1 MIKIGIRNN
10 LLYPLIFSITVAVT
24 RIISIL
30 LREIFRDAR
39 CGFLLGFFKFIF
51 EFILGGLFSFLF
63 SINSKSYGVSQEKG
77 IQLIQNNK
85 DIGRP
90 DSYKK
95 IYFLMT
101 LAALFEY
108 ISTYSG
114 RFIIKFLIED
124 VKVQLINIRL
134 RNFEIIASSLLSYYI
149 LKIRI
154 YRHQY
159 ITLNI
164 IGISLT
170 LELILEFISAD
181 KKSFF
186 IGLLVLFISTI
197 TSPLQ
202 DIIEKY
208 LFEKDF
214 LDIFKLTAFEGLVG
228 TFLSLPL
235 FSIKN
240 LRDEEV
246 KKIFHFEFI
255 KSYSIIICIIICSI
269 LCGFKSI
276 YQKKTLIQYSPNT
289 RAFAEGI
296 WDPGFIIYSKFFI
309 KKSENLPRF
318 IVILILSIIIDFCA
332 CVYNEFLV
340 LYCCGMEYETFIEVN
355 KRNII
360 TKIENDTIGE
370 TFSKTI
376 TNEEEKENENENED
390 NMFY

>member
-51 EFILGGLFSFLF
+51 EFILGELFSFLF
-63 SINSKSYGVSQEKG
+63 SINSKSNEVSHEKG

-101 LAALFEY
+101 LAALLEY
-108 ISTYSG
+108 IGTYSG
-114 RFIIKFLIED
+114 RFIIKLLIED

-164 IGISLT
+164 IVISLT
-170 LELILEFISAD
+170 LELILEFSFAD

-186 IGLLVLFISTI
+186 VGLLVLFISTL
-197 TSPLQ
+197 TSTLQ

-228 TFLSLPL
+228 TFLSMPL

-255 KSYSIIICIIICSI
+255 II
-269 LCGFKSI
+269 K
-276 YQKKTLIQYSPNT
+276 
-289 RAFAEGI
+289 
-296 WDPGFIIYSKFFI
+296 
-309 KKSENLPRF
+309 
-318 IVILILSIIIDFCA
+318 
-332 CVYNEFLV
+332 
-340 LYCCGMEYETFIEVN
+340 
-355 KRNII
+355 
-360 TKIENDTIGE
+360 
-370 TFSKTI
+370 
-376 TNEEEKENENENED
+376 
-390 NMFY
+390 

>member
-1 MIKIGIRNN
+1 MILENEKKEHIKMD
-10 LLYPLIFSITVAVT
+10 FSLKTPQ
-24 RIISIL
+24 
-30 LREIFRDAR
+30 ER
-39 CGFLLGFFKFIF
+39 CAK
-51 EFILGGLFSFLF
+51 
-63 SINSKSYGVSQEKG
+63 
-77 IQLIQNNK
+77 
-85 DIGRP
+85 
-90 DSYKK
+90 
-95 IYFLMT
+95 
-101 LAALFEY
+101 
-108 ISTYSG
+108 
-114 RFIIKFLIED
+114 
-124 VKVQLINIRL
+124 VK
-134 RNFEIIASSLLSYYI
+134 EIIENTPSERLTPVYLEKLADYMI
-149 LKIRI
+149 FAIGKQERELKKQ
-154 YRHQY
+154 QY
-159 ITLNI
+159 NI
-164 IGISLT
+164 VT
-170 LELILEFISAD
+170 AN
-181 KKSFF
+181 K
-186 IGLLVLFISTI
+186 LVTI
-197 TSPLQ
+197 NKRETS
-202 DIIEKY
+202 
-208 LFEKDF
+208 
-214 LDIFKLTAFEGLVG
+214 FEGLVG

-246 KKIFHFEFI
+246 KKIFNYEFI

-296 WDPGFIIYSKFFI
+296 WDPGFIIYSKFCI
-309 KKSENLPRF
+309 KRSDNLFRF
-318 IVILILSIIIDFCA
+318 IMILILSIIIDFCA